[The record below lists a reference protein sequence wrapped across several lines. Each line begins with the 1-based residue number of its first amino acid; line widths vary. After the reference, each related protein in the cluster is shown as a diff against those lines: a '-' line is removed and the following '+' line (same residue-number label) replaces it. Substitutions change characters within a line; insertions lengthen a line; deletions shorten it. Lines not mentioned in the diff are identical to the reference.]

1 MEISTISYF
10 SFGHCHLKYCVDSVA
25 SSRICWSV
33 YICFE
38 YVEASEVPYF
48 VFYVHSV
55 MSCGPYSWNK
65 RNLKLNTN
73 GILKDCC
80 RILNEV
86 NFESLFLSRSCCHVV
101 YCGDHVVSMVLNVHN
116 HKYKML
122 NDLIQCISLPWQIAL
137 FTGYKH
143 THFFPLYRS

>member
-1 MEISTISYF
+1 MGSMEISTISYF

-55 MSCGPYSWNK
+55 MSCGPYRWNK

-73 GILKDCC
+73 GNLKECC
-80 RILNEV
+80 LILNEV
-86 NFESLFLSRSCCHVV
+86 NLKVCFYADFAVTWSIVVITWLVWCSMSIIINVKCLITVNHYSKSSQQLRSREN
-101 YCGDHVVSMVLNVHN
+101 G
-116 HKYKML
+116 
-122 NDLIQCISLPWQIAL
+122 
-137 FTGYKH
+137 
-143 THFFPLYRS
+143 